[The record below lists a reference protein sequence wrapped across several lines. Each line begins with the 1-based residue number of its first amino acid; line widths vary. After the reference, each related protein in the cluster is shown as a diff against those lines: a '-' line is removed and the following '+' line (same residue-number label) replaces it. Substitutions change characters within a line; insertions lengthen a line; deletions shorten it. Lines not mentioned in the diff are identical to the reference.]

1 MNKMTFKIR
10 QAVCFLC
17 ALVLAGPGQLLAD
30 YERAEDLRA
39 SDILPAEQVSGAH
52 FSVDERVESD
62 GYLNYYTIRSDYG
75 VFEAASTAMLH
86 VRLHEIRALAQ
97 IDELSGTEVFV
108 TAAAEAGLGQIKV
121 IDTFIQRP
129 IETLAGLPQGVS
141 RMFKRYSRQ
150 ADEAI
155 AGASDYVASQKE
167 LSISDRDYEDYK
179 ESATELTERYL
190 KISDA
195 ERNWARELG
204 TDPYTSNETL
214 GKAINN
220 VAWVDRL
227 GRIALRYSG
236 LKIPYVGIVAKINDA
251 VWGKDPYELRDYN
264 RARLAATGAEEGLID
279 AYLKNPWLSP
289 TQQTLL
295 TAAIDDL
302 AGVTGTDGI
311 LRQSLNLRT
320 QIEVGYFVRAV
331 TLLAWYHSHQK
342 PLASVSTELAI
353 PGGVKANGMSV
364 LLFPSD
370 HVYWTESMA
379 QAAREFRVLGT
390 GSPRLKTELWVL
402 GSVSKRTRTELHKLG
417 YDLKTDFG
425 NQLPGSPN

>member
-1 MNKMTFKIR
+1 MTFKIS

-17 ALVLAGPGQLLAD
+17 ALVFSGPGQLLAD

-39 SDILPAEQVSGAH
+39 SDILPAERLSGAH

-75 VFEAASTAMLH
+75 VFEAASTAMLR
-86 VRLHEIRALAQ
+86 VRLNEISALAQ
-97 IDELSGTEVFV
+97 IDELSSTEVFI
-108 TAAAEAGLGQIKV
+108 TAAADAGLGQLKV
-121 IDTFIQRP
+121 IDSFIQRP
-129 IETLAGLPQGVS
+129 IETLVGLPQGIN

-150 ADEAI
+150 ASEAV
-155 AGASDYVASQKE
+155 ADASDYVASQKE
-167 LSISDRDYEDYK
+167 LNISDRDYEDYQ

-190 KISDA
+190 KVSDA
-195 ERNWARELG
+195 ERNWARKLG
-204 TDPYTSNETL
+204 VDPYTSNETL
-214 GKAINN
+214 RKAINN
-220 VAWVDRL
+220 IAWVDRL
-227 GRIALRYSG
+227 GRIALKVSG
-236 LKIPYVGIVAKINDA
+236 LTIPYIGIVAKVNEA
-251 VWGKDPYELRDYN
+251 VWGKDPYQLRDYN

-289 TQQTLL
+289 TQQTIL
-295 TAAIDDL
+295 TEVIDELD
-302 AGVTGTDGI
+302 GVTGRDGI

-331 TLLAWYHSHQK
+331 SLLAWYHRNQH

-353 PGGVKANGMSV
+353 TGGVKANDMTV

-390 GSPRLKTELWVL
+390 GDPRLKPELWIL
-402 GSVSKRTRTELHKLG
+402 GSVSKRTRSELNKLD
-417 YDLKTDFG
+417 YDLKTELG
-425 NQLPGSPN
+425 NQIPDWPY

>member
-1 MNKMTFKIR
+1 MTFKIS

-17 ALVLAGPGQLLAD
+17 ALVFSGPGQLLAD

-39 SDILPAEQVSGAH
+39 SDILPAERLSGAH

-75 VFEAASTAMLH
+75 VFEAASTAMLR
-86 VRLHEIRALAQ
+86 VRLNEISALAQ
-97 IDELSGTEVFV
+97 IDELSSTEVFI
-108 TAAAEAGLGQIKV
+108 TAAADAGLGQLKV
-121 IDTFIQRP
+121 IDSFIQRP
-129 IETLAGLPQGVS
+129 IETLVGLPQGIN

-150 ADEAI
+150 ASEAV
-155 AGASDYVASQKE
+155 ADASDYVASQKE
-167 LSISDRDYEDYK
+167 LNISDRDYEDYQ

-190 KISDA
+190 KVSDA
-195 ERNWARELG
+195 ERNWARKLG
-204 TDPYTSNETL
+204 ADPYTSNETL
-214 GKAINN
+214 RKAINN
-220 VAWVDRL
+220 IAWVDRL
-227 GRIALRYSG
+227 GRIALKVSG
-236 LKIPYVGIVAKINDA
+236 LTIPYIGIVAKVNEA
-251 VWGKDPYELRDYN
+251 VWGKDPYQLRDYN

-289 TQQTLL
+289 TQQTIL
-295 TAAIDDL
+295 TEVIDELD
-302 AGVTGTDGI
+302 GVTGRDGI

-331 TLLAWYHSHQK
+331 SLLAWYHRNQH

-353 PGGVKANGMSV
+353 TGGVKANDMTV

-390 GSPRLKTELWVL
+390 GDPRLKPELWIL
-402 GSVSKRTRTELHKLG
+402 GSVSKRTRSELNKLD
-417 YDLKTDFG
+417 YDLKTELG
-425 NQLPGSPN
+425 NQIPDWPY

>member
-1 MNKMTFKIR
+1 MTFKIS

-17 ALVLAGPGQLLAD
+17 ALVFSGPGQLLAD

-39 SDILPAEQVSGAH
+39 SDILPAERLSGAH

-62 GYLNYYTIRSDYG
+62 GYLNYYTIRSDFG
-75 VFEAASTAMLH
+75 VFEAASTAMLR
-86 VRLHEIRALAQ
+86 VRLNEISALAQ
-97 IDELSGTEVFV
+97 IDELSSTEVFI
-108 TAAAEAGLGQIKV
+108 TAAADAGLGQLKV
-121 IDTFIQRP
+121 IDSFIQRP
-129 IETLAGLPQGVS
+129 IETLVGLPQGIN

-150 ADEAI
+150 ASEAV
-155 AGASDYVASQKE
+155 ADASDYVASQKE
-167 LSISDRDYEDYK
+167 LNISDRDYEDYQ

-190 KISDA
+190 KVSDA
-195 ERNWARELG
+195 ERNWARKLG
-204 TDPYTSNETL
+204 ADPYTSNETL
-214 GKAINN
+214 RKAINN
-220 VAWVDRL
+220 IAWVDRL
-227 GRIALRYSG
+227 GRIALKVSG
-236 LKIPYVGIVAKINDA
+236 LTIPYIGIVAKVNEA
-251 VWGKDPYELRDYN
+251 VWGKDPYQLRDYN

-289 TQQTLL
+289 TQQTIL
-295 TAAIDDL
+295 TEVIDELD
-302 AGVTGTDGI
+302 GVTGRDGI

-331 TLLAWYHSHQK
+331 SLLAWYHRNQH

-353 PGGVKANGMSV
+353 TGGVKANDMTV

-390 GSPRLKTELWVL
+390 GDPRLKPELWIL
-402 GSVSKRTRTELHKLG
+402 GSVSKRTRSELNKLD
-417 YDLKTDFG
+417 YDLKTELG
-425 NQLPGSPN
+425 NQIPDWPY